1 MNIPVWQPMS
11 ELPEDDDQAIQVK
24 MEFEGREMISV
35 LTFAADWRTR
45 AILKIAEGYHEIT
58 PFKAT
63 AWRPMNEDLWRCAPD
78 TPETLAARE
87 AEAAE
92 RYKNSAEYKL
102 ARLEDLRRWRP
113 MSEPP
118 KAEGFYCVRPST
130 CQWTECFTWE
140 DGYWMCR
147 GQRCVADLLSDYV
160 WTYIPGQEPA
170 E

>member
-1 MNIPVWQPMS
+1 MNDS
-11 ELPEDDDQAIQVK
+11 FEDDLLDPVVSNPPSEIFLNVGNI
-24 MEFEGREMISV
+24 EEDCDFDDLDEISWSVGQIYEADVQYV
-35 LTFAADWRTR
+35 LASRLR
-45 AILKIAEGYHEIT
+45 
-58 PFKAT
+58 
-63 AWRPMNEDLWRCAPD
+63 
-78 TPETLAARE
+78 
-87 AEAAE
+87 
-92 RYKNSAEYKL
+92 
-102 ARLEDLRRWRP
+102 RLEDLRRWRP

-170 E
+170 DV